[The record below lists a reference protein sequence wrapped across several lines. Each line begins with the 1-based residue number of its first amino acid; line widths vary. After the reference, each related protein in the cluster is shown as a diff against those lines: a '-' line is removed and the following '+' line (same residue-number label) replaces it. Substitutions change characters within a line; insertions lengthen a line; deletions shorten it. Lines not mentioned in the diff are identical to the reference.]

1 MNRRIYIHESTLFK
15 LREIKDQNSLSSDD
29 EVFRYLITRHDYLC
43 LVERMAN
50 PVESELLSS
59 NGQLASGTNSAIR
72 NKVHAQHNDSQLAS
86 GGISEPCSNS
96 SRIISAGN
104 SHLWKCLLQLN
115 VMCSHRIHC
124 NYTVCCSNS
133 TRNYISES
141 ITVEPLCTS
150 TLVRSRKRQCLTL

>member
-96 SRIISAGN
+96 S
-104 SHLWKCLLQLN
+104 
-115 VMCSHRIHC
+115 
-124 NYTVCCSNS
+124 
-133 TRNYISES
+133 
-141 ITVEPLCTS
+141 
-150 TLVRSRKRQCLTL
+150 